1 MGSLRPLSYKIAREF
16 VEEQAMGEWDDE
28 QIAKDARALAA
39 TLDAYA
45 TDCVVHEGAPT
56 PRMVC
61 IVPVG
66 WKLVPVEATPDM
78 LTAGAAENVD
88 AEREGLIFGAM
99 LSSAP
104 EPPLPA
110 QGLLEALSLPEGEWL
125 RNLVRE
131 LKRADIADSR
141 EKLAELCWNAA
152 TTVQIQQAAI
162 ENLKACKRVEGG
174 DGR

>member
-1 MGSLRPLSYKIAREF
+1 MNQEAYRIAYEF
-16 VEEQAMGEWDDE
+16 VREQSQGEWDDK
-28 QIAKDARALAA
+28 QIAQDATALSA
-39 TLDAYA
+39 TLQAYA
-45 TDCVVHEGAPT
+45 NDRIAHEVPER

-78 LTAGAAENVD
+78 LAAGAAENVD
-88 AEREGLIFGAM
+88 AEREGVIFGAM
-99 LSSAP
+99 LANAP

-141 EKLAELCWNAA
+141 EKLAELCRNAA
-152 TTVQIQQAAI
+152 TTVQIQQAAL
-162 ENLKACKRVEGG
+162 ENLKVCKRTEA
-174 DGR
+174 DSGR